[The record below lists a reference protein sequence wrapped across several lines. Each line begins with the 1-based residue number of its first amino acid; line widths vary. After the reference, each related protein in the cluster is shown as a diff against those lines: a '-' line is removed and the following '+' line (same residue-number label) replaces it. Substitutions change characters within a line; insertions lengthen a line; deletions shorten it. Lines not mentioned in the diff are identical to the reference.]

1 MPSAHNMALVFGVIC
16 FSFFPIVFCFY
27 PETSNRT
34 LEDMDQMFMRHPSV
48 FVFGKSEMTQRRR
61 PQAFID
67 AEIER
72 ITQA

>member
-1 MPSAHNMALVFGVIC
+1 M
-16 FSFFPIVFCFY
+16 VFCFY

-34 LEDMDQMFMRHPSV
+34 LEDMDQMFIRHPSV

-61 PQAFID
+61 PQAFVD

-72 ITQA
+72 ITEA